1 MVYIKSL
8 LFSKYEELI
17 FGLSTKKCVVRDPP
31 YYFNISNSIGD
42 DENIVKENRELFF
55 QELGLKSENIAI
67 QKQVHGD
74 KINYV
79 KKGGLYGESDALITS
94 EKSIGL
100 AITTADCTPIFIFD
114 KKNKIIAAV
123 HSGWRGTEKKILLK
137 VLEKLTE
144 DYNSSPKELI
154 VYIGPSI
161 CQKNY
166 EIGQEVAEKF
176 EEKYLIP
183 KGNKFLL
190 DVSGINYDILLNF
203 EIPAINV
210 QLSSFCT
217 YEMRYLLH
225 SYRRDGLHSG
235 RAFGIIAMK

>member
-8 LFSKYEELI
+8 LLTHYEEI
-17 FGLSTKKCVVRDPP
+17 VFGLSTKICVDREPT
-31 YYFNISNSIGD
+31 YFFNVSNSVGD
-42 DENIVKENRELFF
+42 DESIVKENRELFF
-55 QELGLKSENIAI
+55 RELGLKPENVAV

-74 KINYV
+74 KINIV
-79 KKGGLYGESDALITS
+79 TKGGFYGESDALITG
-94 EKSIGL
+94 EENVGL

-114 KKNKIIAAV
+114 KKKKVIAAV

-137 VLEKLTE
+137 VLEKLTA
-144 DYNSSPKELI
+144 DYNSTPKDLI

-166 EIGQEVAEKF
+166 EVGKEVAEKF

-183 KGNKFLL
+183 KEGKFLL

-203 EIPAINV
+203 EIPGENI
-210 QLSSFCT
+210 QLSSYCT
-217 YEMRYLLH
+217 YEMKYLLH
-225 SYRRDGLHSG
+225 SYRRDGSNSG
-235 RAFGIIAMK
+235 RAFGILAMK

>member
-8 LFSKYEELI
+8 LLSKYGELI
-17 FGLSTKKCVVRDPP
+17 FGLSTKICIDRNPP
-31 YYFNISNSIGD
+31 YYFNVSNAVGD
-42 DENIVKENRELFF
+42 DEKIVIENRELFF
-55 QELGLKSENIAI
+55 QELGLKSGSIAI

-74 KINYV
+74 KISIV
-79 KKGGLYGESDALITS
+79 TKGGFFGESDALITG
-94 EKSIGL
+94 EKNVGL

-114 KKNKIIAAV
+114 KKNEIIAAV

-137 VLEKLTE
+137 VLEKLTT
-144 DYNSSPKELI
+144 DFNSSPKDLI

-166 EIGQEVAEKF
+166 EVGKEVADKF
-176 EEKYLIP
+176 EGKYLIS

-203 EIPAINV
+203 EIPGENL

-217 YEMRYLLH
+217 YEMKYLFH